1 MFKKIFSCF
10 LITLMFCLNSLPVLA
25 DETAWLVNVKKTD
38 TNSVKNIVDFY
49 ARQTNMPEVSS
60 NSDYT
65 FVVVSSQ
72 KGDFW
77 VALYEKNADDV
88 SLFIYSPSDKFSVQK
103 DLKIRFK
110 KNNLKFSN
118 ERSSSLLK
126 MKKQDAQKI
135 IKDFEKKYNEQKQS
149 AENYQKYKFDNIAFK
164 PNNTNSVIAGYDFSD
179 EAQARYDAGLQIENN
194 SYSQNLNNQNQNNY
208 RVENVPKSIQ
218 NQQSQYV
225 KQGSVSVNQNSVI
238 RGNVLPSGV
247 TLLVLMQ
254 SAVSTSSLDS
264 QDRLSATLKDDV
276 HVGNVVI
283 PAGSLVY
290 GTATQAERAG
300 GAYRDGSVTIKFD
313 RLLTLEGEEY
323 SFNSKPIVLKN
334 TNSGTSSRAAKI
346 SGRMV
351 AATLAGIAFA
361 ALAGAIGSTDD
372 WGRTLAIGAATG
384 AVGGG
389 ISLIGANGEE
399 IDIKEGAAL
408 TVVTE

>member
-1 MFKKIFSCF
+1 
-10 LITLMFCLNSLPVLA
+10 MFCLNSLPVLA

-49 ARQTNMPEVSS
+49 ARQTNMPEVTS
-60 NSDYT
+60 NSDYS

-77 VALYEKNADDV
+77 VALYEKDAEDV
-88 SLFIYSPSDKFSVQK
+88 SFFLYSPTDKLNVQK
-103 DLKIRFK
+103 DLKVRFK
-110 KNNLKFSN
+110 KNNLKFLS
-118 ERSSSLLK
+118 ERSSTLLK
-126 MKKQDAQKI
+126 MKKQDAEKI
-135 IKDFEKKYNEQKQS
+135 IQNFEKKYNEQKLS
-149 AENYQKYKFDNIAFK
+149 AENYQNTDTVTFK
-164 PNNTNSVIAGYDFSD
+164 PNNTNSVIGEYDFSD
-179 EAQARYDAGLQIENN
+179 EAQARYDANSIIEN
-194 SYSQNLNNQNQNNY
+194 SYSENGNSKNQNKY
-208 RVENVPKSIQ
+208 KVENVSKSVQ
-218 NQQSQYV
+218 NQQSKYV
-225 KQGSVSVNQNSVI
+225 KQGSVSVSQNPVI
-238 RGNVLPSGV
+238 SGNVLPSGV
-247 TLLVLMQ
+247 TLLVLLQ

-276 HVGNVVI
+276 RIGNVVI

-313 RLLTLEGEEY
+313 RLLTLEGQEY
-323 SFNSKPIVLKN
+323 SFDSKPIVLKN
-334 TNSGTSSRAAKI
+334 TNSGKSSRAAKI
-346 SGRMV
+346 SGRVV

-361 ALAGAIGSTDD
+361 ALAGAIGSTDN

-384 AVGGG
+384 AVSGG

-399 IDIKEGAAL
+399 IDIKEGATL

>member
-1 MFKKIFSCF
+1 
-10 LITLMFCLNSLPVLA
+10 
-25 DETAWLVNVKKTD
+25 
-38 TNSVKNIVDFY
+38 
-49 ARQTNMPEVSS
+49 
-60 NSDYT
+60 
-65 FVVVSSQ
+65 
-72 KGDFW
+72 
-77 VALYEKNADDV
+77 
-88 SLFIYSPSDKFSVQK
+88 
-103 DLKIRFK
+103 
-110 KNNLKFSN
+110 
-118 ERSSSLLK
+118 

-164 PNNTNSVIAGYDFSD
+164 PNNTNSVIVGYDFSD
-179 EAQARYDAGLQIENN
+179 EAQARYNAGLQIENN

-208 RVENVPKSIQ
+208 RVENVSKSIQ

-238 RGNVLPSGV
+238 SGNVLPSGI
-247 TLLVLMQ
+247 TLLVLLQ

-372 WGRTLAIGAATG
+372 WGRTLTIGAATG

>member
-1 MFKKIFSCF
+1 M
-10 LITLMFCLNSLPVLA
+10 
-25 DETAWLVNVKKTD
+25 
-38 TNSVKNIVDFY
+38 
-49 ARQTNMPEVSS
+49 
-60 NSDYT
+60 
-65 FVVVSSQ
+65 
-72 KGDFW
+72 
-77 VALYEKNADDV
+77 
-88 SLFIYSPSDKFSVQK
+88 
-103 DLKIRFK
+103 
-110 KNNLKFSN
+110 
-118 ERSSSLLK
+118 
-126 MKKQDAQKI
+126 
-135 IKDFEKKYNEQKQS
+135 
-149 AENYQKYKFDNIAFK
+149 
-164 PNNTNSVIAGYDFSD
+164 
-179 EAQARYDAGLQIENN
+179 
-194 SYSQNLNNQNQNNY
+194 NNQNQNNY

-238 RGNVLPSGV
+238 SGNVLPSGV
-247 TLLVLMQ
+247 TLLVLLQ

>member
-1 MFKKIFSCF
+1 MKSMFKKIFSCF
-10 LITLMFCLNSLPVLA
+10 LITLMFCINSLPVLA

-164 PNNTNSVIAGYDFSD
+164 PNNTNSVM
-179 EAQARYDAGLQIENN
+179 
-194 SYSQNLNNQNQNNY
+194 QNKPQND
-208 RVENVPKSIQ
+208 P
-218 NQQSQYV
+218 
-225 KQGSVSVNQNSVI
+225 
-238 RGNVLPSGV
+238 
-247 TLLVLMQ
+247 
-254 SAVSTSSLDS
+254 
-264 QDRLSATLKDDV
+264 
-276 HVGNVVI
+276 
-283 PAGSLVY
+283 
-290 GTATQAERAG
+290 
-300 GAYRDGSVTIKFD
+300 
-313 RLLTLEGEEY
+313 LE
-323 SFNSKPIVLKN
+323 NSKEKINTEQKKN
-334 TNSGTSSRAAKI
+334 
-346 SGRMV
+346 
-351 AATLAGIAFA
+351 
-361 ALAGAIGSTDD
+361 
-372 WGRTLAIGAATG
+372 
-384 AVGGG
+384 
-389 ISLIGANGEE
+389 
-399 IDIKEGAAL
+399 
-408 TVVTE
+408 

>member
-1 MFKKIFSCF
+1 
-10 LITLMFCLNSLPVLA
+10 MFCLNSLPVLA

-149 AENYQKYKFDNIAFK
+149 AENYQKYKSDNIAFK
-164 PNNTNSVIAGYDFSD
+164 PNNTNSVIVGYDFSD
-179 EAQARYDAGLQIENN
+179 EAQARYNAGLQIENN
-194 SYSQNLNNQNQNNY
+194 SYSQNLNNQNQNNNNSF
-208 RVENVPKSIQ
+208 ESNEQ
-218 NQQSQYV
+218 N
-225 KQGSVSVNQNSVI
+225 N
-238 RGNVLPSGV
+238 
-247 TLLVLMQ
+247 
-254 SAVSTSSLDS
+254 
-264 QDRLSATLKDDV
+264 
-276 HVGNVVI
+276 
-283 PAGSLVY
+283 
-290 GTATQAERAG
+290 
-300 GAYRDGSVTIKFD
+300 
-313 RLLTLEGEEY
+313 
-323 SFNSKPIVLKN
+323 
-334 TNSGTSSRAAKI
+334 
-346 SGRMV
+346 
-351 AATLAGIAFA
+351 
-361 ALAGAIGSTDD
+361 
-372 WGRTLAIGAATG
+372 
-384 AVGGG
+384 
-389 ISLIGANGEE
+389 
-399 IDIKEGAAL
+399 
-408 TVVTE
+408 